1 MPELDMVSIVL
12 LEIGMI
18 IGGIVGFLVVIR
30 LQLRK
35 IVIIRQPESP
45 HEEEEDDLID
55 LDSYVPEKKVSF
67 IENDCNFEGK
77 DPESVVRENRSHE
90 DDSYRILKRRLK
102 KHHL

>member
-18 IGGIVGFLVVIR
+18 VGGIVGFLVVIR

-55 LDSYVPEKKVSF
+55 LDSYVPE
-67 IENDCNFEGK
+67 
-77 DPESVVRENRSHE
+77 
-90 DDSYRILKRRLK
+90 RLQ
-102 KHHL
+102 L